1 MKVTSQNPIYFDYN
15 ATTPVHAE
23 VLEAM
28 WPWFSED
35 FGNAASRSHAWGWR
49 ADQAVKLARE
59 QVRSLIGAPQGELVF
74 TSGATEALNLGIKG
88 LASSWRDKKKHL
100 ICWATEHKA
109 VLDVCKALR
118 RDGFETTVLPVLP
131 SGLPDV
137 VAYKAAL
144 RPDTLLVCGMLAN
157 NETGVI
163 FPIQELAE
171 AAHLN
176 SSFFMCDATQAVGK
190 IEVDVEALGV
200 DLLAFS
206 AHKFYGPKGIGGLWI
221 RKKAGLKLQPQLH
234 GGAHESGLRSGT
246 LAVPLIVGM
255 GKAAVLAQHE
265 LPAKR
270 QQLQLLRDV
279 LEQALQSALPEI
291 RFLGADANRLPNT
304 SNVFFADC
312 PAASLIKALRNLAV
326 ATGSAC
332 SSASASPSHVL
343 LAMGLS
349 EVDADCCLRLS
360 LGWPS
365 QAQEVETAV
374 ALITKAVEKLRAN
387 SPAWQYRHKTNAF

>member
-1 MKVTSQNPIYFDYN
+1 MKVNSQNPIYLDYN

-49 ADQAVKLARE
+49 ADQAVKSARE
-59 QVRSLIGAPQGELVF
+59 EVRALIGAIQGELVF

-109 VLDVCKALR
+109 VLDVCKSLR
-118 RDGFETTVLPVLP
+118 REGFETTVLSVLP
-131 SGLPDV
+131 SGLPDLM
-137 VAYKAAL
+137 AYKAAL

-157 NETGVI
+157 NETGVV
-163 FPIQELAE
+163 FPVQELTE

-206 AHKFYGPKGIGGLWI
+206 AHKFYGPKGIGALWI
-221 RKKAGLKLQPQLH
+221 RKKPGLKLQPLLH
-234 GGAHESGLRSGT
+234 GGAHEAGLRSGT

-255 GKAAVLAQHE
+255 GKAAVLVQRHR
-265 LPAKR
+265 PAK
-270 QQLQLLRDV
+270 Q
-279 LEQALQSALPEI
+279 QALQQLRDALEHALQAALPEI
-291 RFLGADANRLPNT
+291 RFLGAEASRLPNT
-304 SNVFFADC
+304 SNVFLADC

-349 EVDADCCLRLS
+349 EVDAACCLRLS

-365 QAQEVETAV
+365 HAQDVETAV
-374 ALITKAVEKLRAN
+374 ALLTKAVEKLRAN
-387 SPAWQYRHKTNAF
+387 APAWQYRHKTNAF